1 MPHVSETAPIPA
13 HTPDDPPFCNA
24 HTAFCCT
31 SGIEGNP
38 DIFPCGPAFSAKW
51 SLFLDESLLFEVPC
65 GPSLIGRE
73 NPLAIQPVFDPE
85 LMAEGCAFSFNIT
98 QNIEVFKT

>member
-1 MPHVSETAPIPA
+1 M
-13 HTPDDPPFCNA
+13 TPLSAMLTPPFAA
-24 HTAFCCT
+24 HLALKAIRTFFLADPRFLQSGACFWMSHCCL
-31 SGIEGNP
+31 
-38 DIFPCGPAFSAKW
+38 K
-51 SLFLDESLLFEVPC
+51 FLAAP
-65 GPSLIGRE
+65 PLIGLE